1 MKLRQIKEAESGNST
16 ALEKGKDAP
25 KPGAE

>member
-1 MKLRQIKEAESGNST
+1 MKLRQIKEAGSGNST
-16 ALEKGKDAP
+16 VPAKEKDAP